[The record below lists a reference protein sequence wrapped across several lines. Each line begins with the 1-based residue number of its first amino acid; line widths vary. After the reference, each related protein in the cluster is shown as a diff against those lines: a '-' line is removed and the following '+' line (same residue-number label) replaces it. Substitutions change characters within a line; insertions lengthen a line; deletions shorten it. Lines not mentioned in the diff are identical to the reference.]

1 MKGTW
6 VPCSA
11 GGRRLVS
18 MNKEDQGGRGQAR
31 DVPLLPQVWSCF
43 MSQKGAQFA
52 HGYVAGLFPFHFGSI
67 GHIQSL
73 FQLPAVGFVLF
84 AC

>member
-1 MKGTW
+1 MEGTW

-11 GGRRLVS
+11 GGTQLVS
-18 MNKEDQGGRGQAR
+18 LNKEDQGGRGQQR
-31 DVPLLPQVWSCF
+31 DVPLLSQVRSCF
-43 MSQKGAQFA
+43 MSQKGARFT

-67 GHIQSL
+67 GHIKSR